1 MSKSTSK
8 ARYMQLMEWLPT
20 FSKPK
25 KRNKDGKFVQKSR
38 LNSYKE
44 KGVR

>member
-8 ARYMQLMEWLPT
+8 ARYIQLMEWLPT

-38 LNSYKE
+38 LSSYKE
-44 KGVR
+44 KGVQ